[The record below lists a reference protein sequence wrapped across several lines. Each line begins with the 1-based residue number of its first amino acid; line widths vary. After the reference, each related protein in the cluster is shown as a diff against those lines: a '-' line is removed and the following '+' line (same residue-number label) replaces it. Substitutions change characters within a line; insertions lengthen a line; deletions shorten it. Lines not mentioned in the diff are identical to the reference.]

1 MMQKS
6 TSIWRAM
13 AKQDN
18 TLLWTLG
25 ITVAVVVLYYWL
37 FYNTDTL
44 GIAGDVTQMINDAI
58 NGIVRGARLTDAPY
72 DKTTGLV
79 PETPDDLAGSCGL
92 DVETYCLARA
102 ISSEEGL
109 STNGTKLAVGW
120 AIYNYS
126 RKYGSV
132 RTAVT
137 TRDDSFGIQW
147 LVGYCS
153 TAQDPY
159 EGDASIA
166 AMILTGQVADPT
178 GGATQFDRPAGENAA
193 QVQANRLAAGK
204 TLIPGDSIGA
214 SSGLEFWR

>member
-1 MMQKS
+1 MD
-6 TSIWRAM
+6 RRR
-13 AKQDN
+13 DN
-18 TLLWTLG
+18 TLLYVLG
-25 ITVAVVVLYYWL
+25 GTVLTIVLYYWL

-44 GIAGDVTQMINDAI
+44 GVIGDVTQTINDALNAI
-58 NGIVRGARLTDAPY
+58 ARGTRLTDAPY
-72 DKTTGLV
+72 DKSTGLV
-79 PETPDDLAGSCGL
+79 AESPDDLAQSCGL
-92 DVETYCLARA
+92 DVETYSLARA

-137 TRDDSFGIQW
+137 TADDSYGIQR

-166 AMILTGQVADPT
+166 AGILSGQLADPT
-178 GGATQFDRPAGENAA
+178 GGATQFDRPSGENAA
-193 QVQANRLAAGK
+193 KVQANRIAAGK
-204 TLIPGDSIGA
+204 TLIAGADIGA
-214 SSGLEFWR
+214 SSGLEFWK